1 MGKLI
6 AAKPAD
12 LQVPRL
18 SATNY
23 KLWSELI
30 TEALKERGV
39 WDYAQGTV
47 KEPSLEE
54 DQKRI

>member
-30 TEALKERGV
+30 TKALKGRGV
-39 WDYAQGTV
+39 WENTQGTV
-47 KEPSLEE
+47 EEPSSEE
-54 DQKRI
+54 D

>member
-1 MGKLI
+1 MASTDVKVKLT

-30 TEALKERGV
+30 TEALNGRGV
-39 WDYAQGTV
+39 WDYA
-47 KEPSLEE
+47 
-54 DQKRI
+54 

>member
-1 MGKLI
+1 MGKLV

-18 SATNY
+18 TSANY

-30 TEALKERGV
+30 TEALEGRGV
-39 WDYAQGTV
+39 WAYAQGLIE
-47 KEPSLEE
+47 EPEQE
-54 DQKRI
+54 DQKVI